1 VARHAPHRGEDP
13 GVADAA
19 RLDLRPDHLLAL
31 GAPGV
36 ATGGNAS
43 GALVRQVRRPCH
55 RAAEQN
61 DQKQA
66 VSHGDRLLR
75 SYVRMLWIL
84 LIGAALKA
92 LSHTA
97 PFPFVL
103 EKFAPAQA
111 LWRMP
116 AGEPPTIYLTFDDGP
131 NPAATPELLDVLR
144 RHGATATF
152 FLIDQHLTEATAPIV
167 RRMAE
172 EGHGVAIHSNTRALM
187 LKTPED
193 FARFL
198 ESTADRVERLAGV
211 RPCRL
216 FRPHAGWRGGSMYAG
231 AARAGYRI
239 VGWGWGL
246 WDWNWYRARNADT
259 IAARLIERASPGDI
273 IVLHDGH
280 HRDPSADRQ
289 YAVDAV
295 AELVPA
301 LRARGLAFGNL
312 CAAASGSDPVRR
324 QDRADLRGVE

>member
-1 VARHAPHRGEDP
+1 
-13 GVADAA
+13 
-19 RLDLRPDHLLAL
+19 
-31 GAPGV
+31 
-36 ATGGNAS
+36 
-43 GALVRQVRRPCH
+43 
-55 RAAEQN
+55 
-61 DQKQA
+61 
-66 VSHGDRLLR
+66 
-75 SYVRMLWIL
+75 
-84 LIGAALKA
+84 
-92 LSHTA
+92 
-97 PFPFVL
+97 
-103 EKFAPAQA
+103 
-111 LWRMP
+111 
-116 AGEPPTIYLTFDDGP
+116 
-131 NPAATPELLDVLR
+131 
-144 RHGATATF
+144 
-152 FLIDQHLTEATAPIV
+152 
-167 RRMAE
+167 
-172 EGHGVAIHSNTRALM
+172 
-187 LKTPED
+187 
-193 FARFL
+193 
-198 ESTADRVERLAGV
+198 VERLAGV

-324 QDRADLRGVE
+324 QDRADLRRVE